1 MSKQQDKERK
11 PSIFVPIF
19 NFGILPVA
27 LTAGLVAFKYISEF
41 DFSKNTSCKC
51 SQFVANLYP
60 KGEVFTVENKVEL
73 IALPAFISAL
83 TILVLTF
90 LTMLSRAFTLNDA
103 LKKNDNALVTMFN
116 RCISNTLEQSF
127 IFIGLFSYFVFKN
140 INETNTNL
148 AVDFVLMFTLSRA
161 VFIIGYII
169 QGITCSRIFFVRA
182 AGFMMT
188 LATQAFVLSSIF
200 GIDSFG
206 ILKSSL
212 NFAPKLQ

>member
-11 PSIFVPIF
+11 PSTFVPIF
-19 NFGILPVA
+19 NFALLPVA

-60 KGEVFTVENKVEL
+60 KEEVFSVENKVEL

-83 TILVLTF
+83 TILVLTV

-103 LKKNDNALVTMFN
+103 LKKNDNILVTLLN

-127 IFIGLFSYFVFKN
+127 IFIGLFSYFVLKN
-140 INETNTNL
+140 VNESNTNL
-148 AVDFVLMFTLSRA
+148 AVDFILMFAFSRA
-161 VFIIGYII
+161 VYIIGYLI
-169 QGITCSRIFFVRA
+169 QGITCSRIFFIRG

-188 LATQAFVLSSIF
+188 LATQALVLTSIF

-206 ILKSSL
+206 ILKNSL